1 MNGELVSLY
10 IIYIYTSIYI
20 LRVYRKSNGVGGG
33 RRRLS
38 RLTGV
43 DRTRGFHVIMTSCLN
58 SKPDMCRGRT
68 RVRNVPRSHQR
79 PRFLYVE
86 KYRGYLNVCLD
97 LSKGFD
103 RKQNTNDISDSVH
116 LVKSNLIRTWLY
128 SDFCIGGFRCTV
140 LYI

>member
-1 MNGELVSLY
+1 MVVSEWGTGIAIY
-10 IIYIYTSIYI
+10 YIYIYTSIYI

-79 PRFLYVE
+79 PRFCTLRNIVAIIMCALTYV
-86 KYRGYLNVCLD
+86 RALID
-97 LSKGFD
+97 SK
-103 RKQNTNDISDSVH
+103 TPMI
-116 LVKSNLIRTWLY
+116 
-128 SDFCIGGFRCTV
+128 
-140 LYI
+140 